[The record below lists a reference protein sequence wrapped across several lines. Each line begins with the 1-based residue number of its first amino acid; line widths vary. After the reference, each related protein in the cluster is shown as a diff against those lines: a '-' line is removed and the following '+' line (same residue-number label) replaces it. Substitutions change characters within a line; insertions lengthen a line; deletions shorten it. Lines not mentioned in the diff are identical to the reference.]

1 MCGLSFAVFVILPT
15 SSVPWSLL
23 GLLNLRKMK
32 RKNFTVLKPCIFF
45 CYRSLAVLF
54 LSGSYFVVY
63 AIDSFLSSEI

>member
-1 MCGLSFAVFVILPT
+1 MCGLSFAVFVILPA

-32 RKNFTVLKPCIFF
+32 RKNFTVLKPRIFF
-45 CYRSLAVLF
+45 CYRFLAVLF

-63 AIDSFLSSEI
+63 AIDYFLSSEI